1 MFLCQKVPIMLK
13 ITLEGCLLAYELVV
27 HNEVNRK
34 SGWVL
39 GLVEMIIGMSQD
51 MFEVQQSPGSRE

>member
-1 MFLCQKVPIMLK
+1 MLK

-39 GLVEMIIGMSQD
+39 GLGLVEMIIGMSQD
-51 MFEVQQSPGSRE
+51 MFVVQQSPGSRE